1 MPKNETNALSFHNS
15 HIKWILFTYTAFH
28 ILIAVTAICVY
39 SCFGMLF
46 EKYEILVYGLVVIEV
61 VLAAECLV
69 IRPFLKRY
77 FRSGLNL
84 FFLYLAIRLIIN
96 LFMAVALL
104 FKFPHM
110 FPDLFALI
118 FSTTENLMNNGFSVL
133 YAAPLF
139 VVCISHIFLCT
150 SSLVYYLRRRERF
163 KR

>member
-1 MPKNETNALSFHNS
+1 MSRKETNALSFHHS
-15 HIKWILFTYTAFH
+15 HIKWILFTYAAFH
-28 ILIAVTAICVY
+28 ILIAAAVICVY
-39 SCFGMLF
+39 SCFSMLF
-46 EKYEILVYGLVVIEV
+46 KKYEILVYGLILIEA

-77 FRSGLNL
+77 YRSGLNL

-96 LFMAVALL
+96 FSMAIALL
-104 FKFPHM
+104 FKFPNM

-118 FSTTENLMNNGFSVL
+118 FSTAENLMNNGFSVL

-150 SSLVYYLRRRERF
+150 ASLVYYLRRRERF